1 MMNYEDMSF
10 VELELLLHEEHSAL
24 GVHQERIGLIAHHRA
39 MRAQEMELSK
49 KLGSL
54 GDGELEMLRKLLA
67 QTTTPAPIESAEDI
81 NL

>member
-1 MMNYEDMSF
+1 MNYEDMSYW
-10 VELELLLHEEHSAL
+10 ELDALMMEEHKLLDLHREKL
-24 GVHQERIGLIAHHRA
+24 GQMAHWRA
-39 MRAQEMELSK
+39 VKAQEMELSK

-54 GDGELEMLRKLLA
+54 GDSEIEMLRKLLS

>member
-1 MMNYEDMSF
+1 MSF
-10 VELELLLHEEHSAL
+10 GELELLLNEEHKAL
-24 GVHQERIGLIAHHRA
+24 AEHQERIGLIAHHRA

-54 GDGELEMLRKLLA
+54 GDGEVEMLRKLLA